1 MGRPVVAYDRLASVS
16 ARPNDA
22 TTTPNSQSTLRGVRV
37 SDTIRRPYVYS
48 VKARDVDGL
57 REAVHAA
64 LTHPIKSYIPDNMS
78 FKFVTDRLH
87 DLVEGDWRGKA
98 QAILIERLHS
108 GWGEVS
114 AGRST
119 SLAWP

>member
-1 MGRPVVAYDRLASVS
+1 M
-16 ARPNDA
+16 N
-22 TTTPNSQSTLRGVRV
+22 
-37 SDTIRRPYVYS
+37 
-48 VKARDVDGL
+48 GL
-57 REAVHAA
+57 QEAVHAA

-78 FKFVTDRLH
+78 FRFVTERLH

-114 AGRST
+114 AVDRHNWWWLVRRAGTELTVADVRPVVVVSRVSSMT
-119 SLAWP
+119 SRRGL